1 MECFFLKNK
10 GIWIALII
18 VVVLIFMGVG
28 SYNSFVTQEENVTN
42 KMSQVD
48 NQLKRRSDLIPN
60 LVNTVKGYATQE
72 KDVIASVTDARAK
85 LAGAQTTADKSKA
98 DAELSGA
105 LSRLLVV
112 VENYPDLKSNQNFQ
126 ALMDSL
132 EGTEN
137 RLAIARKDYND
148 AVTVYNQKI
157 KKFPGVLVAGSF
169 GFEKKDYFEVSEK
182 DKATPEVD
190 FSGDGNK

>member
-1 MECFFLKNK
+1 MKNK

-48 NQLKRRSDLIPN
+48 NQLKRHSDLIPN

-105 LSRLLVV
+105 LSRLLVLL
-112 VENYPDLKSNQNFQ
+112 ENYPDLKSNLNFQ

-157 KKFPGVLVAGSF
+157 KKFPGVLVAGPF

-190 FSGDGNK
+190 FSGAGNK

>member
-1 MECFFLKNK
+1 MKNK
-10 GIWIALII
+10 GMWIALII
-18 VVVLIFMGVG
+18 VAVLIFMGVG
-28 SYNSFVTQEENVTN
+28 SYNSFVTKEENVTN

-60 LVNTVKGYATQE
+60 LVNTVKGYASQE

-85 LAGAQTTADKSKA
+85 LAGAQTTSEKSKA
-98 DAELSGA
+98 DQELSGA

-137 RLAIARKDYND
+137 RLAVARKDYND
-148 AVTVYNQKI
+148 AVTDYNQKI
-157 KKFPGVLVAGSF
+157 KKFPGVLVARIS
-169 GFEKKDYFEVSEK
+169 GFEQKPYFEVSES

-190 FSGDGNK
+190 FSGAGNK

>member
-1 MECFFLKNK
+1 MRNK
-10 GIWIALII
+10 GVWIALII

-28 SYNSFVTQEENVTN
+28 SYNGFVTQEENVTN

-60 LVNTVKGYATQE
+60 LVNTVKGYAQQE
-72 KDVIASVTDARAK
+72 KDVIASVTEARAK
-85 LAGAQTTADKSKA
+85 LAGAQSTAEKSKA
-98 DAELSGA
+98 DQELSGA

-112 VENYPDLKSNQNFQ
+112 VENYPELKSNENFR

-137 RLAIARKDYND
+137 RLAVARKDYND

-157 KKFPGVLVAGSF
+157 KKFPGVLLAGTF
-169 GFEKKDYFEVSEK
+169 GFDKKEYFEVSDT

>member
-1 MECFFLKNK
+1 MKNK
-10 GIWIALII
+10 GIWIALTI

-157 KKFPGVLVAGSF
+157 KKFPGVLVAGPF

-182 DKATPEVD
+182 DQATPEVD

>member
-1 MECFFLKNK
+1 MRNK
-10 GIWIALII
+10 GVWIALII

-28 SYNSFVTQEENVTN
+28 SYNGFVTQEENVTN

-60 LVNTVKGYATQE
+60 LVNTVKGYAQQE
-72 KDVIASVTDARAK
+72 KDVIASVTEARAK
-85 LAGAQTTADKSKA
+85 LAGAQSTADKSKA
-98 DAELSGA
+98 DQELSGA

-112 VENYPDLKSNQNFQ
+112 VENYPELKSNENFR

-148 AVTVYNQKI
+148 AVTVYNKKI
-157 KKFPGVLVAGSF
+157 KKFPGVLLAGAF
-169 GFEKKDYFEVSEK
+169 GFDKKEYFEVTDT

>member
-1 MECFFLKNK
+1 MKNK
-10 GIWIALII
+10 GMWIALII
-18 VVVLIFMGVG
+18 VVVLIFMSVG

-60 LVNTVKGYATQE
+60 LVNTVKGYAAQE
-72 KDVIASVTDARAK
+72 KDVIASVTEARAR
-85 LAGAQTTADKSKA
+85 LAGAQSTAEKSKA
-98 DAELSGA
+98 DQELSGA

-112 VENYPDLKSNQNFQ
+112 VENYPELKSNENFR

-137 RLAIARKDYND
+137 RLAVARKDYND
-148 AVTVYNQKI
+148 AVNVYNQKI
-157 KKFPGVLVAGSF
+157 KKFPGVLLAGAF
-169 GFEKKDYFEVSEK
+169 GFDKKEYFEVSDA

>member
-1 MECFFLKNK
+1 MKNK
-10 GIWIALII
+10 GMWIALII
-18 VVVLIFMGVG
+18 VVVLVLMGVG
-28 SYNSFVTQEENVTN
+28 SYNGFVTKEETVTN

-72 KDVIASVTDARAK
+72 KDVIASVTNARAK
-85 LAGAQTTADKSKA
+85 LAGAQTTAEKSKA
-98 DAELSGA
+98 DQELSGA

-137 RLAIARKDYND
+137 RLAVARKDYND
-148 AVTVYNQKI
+148 AVTDYNQKI
-157 KKFPGVLVAGSF
+157 KKFPGVLVAGMF
-169 GFEKKDYFEVSEK
+169 GFEKKDYFVVSEK

>member
-1 MECFFLKNK
+1 MKNK
-10 GIWIALII
+10 GMWIALII
-18 VVVLIFMGVG
+18 VVVLVLMGVG
-28 SYNSFVTQEENVTN
+28 SYNGFVTKEETVTN

-85 LAGAQTTADKSKA
+85 LAGAQTTAEKSKA
-98 DAELSGA
+98 DQELSGA

-137 RLAIARKDYND
+137 RLAVARKDYND
-148 AVTVYNQKI
+148 AVTDYNQKI
-157 KKFPGVLVAGSF
+157 KKFPGVLVAGMF

>member
-1 MECFFLKNK
+1 MKNK

-18 VVVLIFMGVG
+18 VVVLIFMGIG
-28 SYNSFVTQEENVTN
+28 SYNGFVTQEENVTN

-60 LVNTVKGYATQE
+60 LVNTVKGYASQE

-85 LAGAQTTADKSKA
+85 LAGAQTTAEKSKA
-98 DAELSGA
+98 DQELSGA

-148 AVTVYNQKI
+148 AVNVYNQKI
-157 KKFPGVLVAGSF
+157 KKFPGVLVAGVF
-169 GFEKKDYFEVSEK
+169 GFDKKDYYEVSEK

>member
-1 MECFFLKNK
+1 MRNK
-10 GIWIALII
+10 GVWIALII

-28 SYNSFVTQEENVTN
+28 SYNGFVSQEENVTN

-60 LVNTVKGYATQE
+60 LVNTVKGYAQQE
-72 KDVIASVTDARAK
+72 KDVIASVTEARAK
-85 LAGAQTTADKSKA
+85 LAGAQSTAEKSKA
-98 DAELSGA
+98 DQELSGA

-112 VENYPDLKSNQNFQ
+112 VENYPELKSNENFR

-137 RLAIARKDYND
+137 RLAVARKDYND
-148 AVTVYNQKI
+148 AVTLYNQKI
-157 KKFPGVLVAGSF
+157 KKFPGVLLAGTF
-169 GFEKKDYFEVSEK
+169 GFDKKEYFEVSDT

-190 FSGDGNK
+190 FNGDGK

>member
-10 GIWIALII
+10 GMWIALII
-18 VVVLIFMGVG
+18 VVVLIFMGIG

-85 LAGAQTTADKSKA
+85 LAGAQTTAEKSKA
-98 DAELSGA
+98 DQELSGA

-157 KKFPGVLVAGSF
+157 KKFPGVLVAGPF

>member
-1 MECFFLKNK
+1 MKNK

-157 KKFPGVLVAGSF
+157 KKFPGVLVAGPF

-190 FSGDGNK
+190 FSGAGNK

>member
-1 MECFFLKNK
+1 MRNK
-10 GIWIALII
+10 GLWIGIII
-18 VVVLIFMGVG
+18 VAILVFMCIG
-28 SYNSFVTQEENVTN
+28 SYNGFVSQEENVNN

-60 LVNTVKGYATQE
+60 LVNTVKGYAAQE

-85 LAGAQTTADKSKA
+85 LAGANTTAEKSKA
-98 DAELSGA
+98 DQELSGA
-105 LSRLLVV
+105 LNRLLVV
-112 VENYPDLKSNQNFQ
+112 VENYPDLKSNENFR

-157 KKFPGVLVAGSF
+157 KKFPGVLLAGAF
-169 GFEKKDYFEVSEK
+169 GFEKKDYFEVSET
-182 DKATPEVD
+182 DKNTPEVN
-190 FSGDGNK
+190 FGK

>member
-1 MECFFLKNK
+1 MFFLKNK
-10 GIWIALII
+10 GIWIALTI

-157 KKFPGVLVAGSF
+157 KKFPGVLVAGPF

-182 DKATPEVD
+182 DQATPEVD

>member
-1 MECFFLKNK
+1 MKNK

-18 VVVLIFMGVG
+18 VVILIFMGVG

-60 LVNTVKGYATQE
+60 LVNTVKGYAKQE

-157 KKFPGVLVAGSF
+157 KKFPGVLVARPF